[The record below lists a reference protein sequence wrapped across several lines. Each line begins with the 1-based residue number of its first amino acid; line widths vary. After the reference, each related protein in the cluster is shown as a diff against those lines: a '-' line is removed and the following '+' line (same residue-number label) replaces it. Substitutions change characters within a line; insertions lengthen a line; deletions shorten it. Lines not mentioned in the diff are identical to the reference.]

1 MTTMN
6 KAQDNLKEL
15 VRSKYSEIAEKSTAG
30 MDAGC
35 CGPSASDCCDPVG
48 NSISMAESYTDLVGY
63 QPEADLKL
71 GCGIPVEFAGLEPGQ
86 NVLDLGSGAGNDLF
100 VARSVVGDS
109 GRLTGLDFSDA
120 MNEKARRNAE
130 KLGYGNMEFIGGD
143 IEAMP
148 LESDR
153 FDVVLSNCVLNLV
166 PDKQKAFSE
175 IYRVLKP
182 GGHFSIS
189 DIVVEGQVPE
199 SVQKAA
205 EAYVGC
211 VSGAMQK
218 SDYMDLVKK
227 AGFHDAAIRKER
239 EIKIPEEWLENEGV
253 DTRHRE
259 PLRVLSIT
267 VTGTRS

>member
-15 VRSKYSEIAEKSTAG
+15 VRSKYSEIAEKSSAG

-86 NVLDLGSGAGNDLF
+86 AVLDLGSGAGNDLF
-100 VARSVVGDS
+100 VARSIVGDS

-120 MNEKARRNAE
+120 MNEKARLNAA
-130 KLGYGNMEFIGGD
+130 KMDFKNMEFVTGD

-148 LESDR
+148 LASDQ

-199 SVQKAA
+199 SVQRAA

-211 VSGAMQK
+211 VSGAIQK
-218 SDYMDLVKK
+218 ADYIDLVTKT
-227 AGFHDAAIRKER
+227 GFRDVEIRKER
-239 EIKIPEEWLENEGV
+239 EITIPQEWLEKEGA
-253 DTRHRE
+253 HSIPRE

-267 VTGTRS
+267 VTGTNP